1 MATLKVQSNG
11 PLYINTVIGTVAVD
25 TPVNSHCTMSHVNII
40 WYSEERPVTPTQSPP
55 RCTKCNS
62 PTINGHCTN
71 FISFNVEI

>member
-25 TPVNSHCTMSHVNII
+25 RWAVNII